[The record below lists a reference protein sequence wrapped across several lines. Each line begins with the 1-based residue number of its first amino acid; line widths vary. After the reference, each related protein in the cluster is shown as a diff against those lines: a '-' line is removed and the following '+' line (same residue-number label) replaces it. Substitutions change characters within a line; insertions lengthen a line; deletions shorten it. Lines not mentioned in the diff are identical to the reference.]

1 MLLATVDEFGRDPV
15 GRFVCG
21 ERFVHFCVA
30 PKLWGIVVWD
40 RPAEADVLEIY
51 RSLPFEFGP
60 PAVPHAAV
68 IDASRMEGSEPAAF
82 TRIERF
88 LTKYGAPLEHSI
100 LRLALVKPGGFAGA
114 IVAGAHATLRFP
126 LPVEIFDDLASALGW
141 LAPVT
146 ELSTSPGETAEVL
159 ERMQEQAS
167 ATPGLLRE
175 LRLYLEANLEKP
187 SVADAARALRTS
199 DRSLQRKLSNA
210 GTTLQDEVSLARVR
224 VAKRLLENPKA
235 QTTEVAIA
243 VGCSSLQHFSTLFK
257 RVTGL
262 SPSAW
267 RKRELGT

>member
-1 MLLATVDEFGRDPV
+1 
-15 GRFVCG
+15 
-21 ERFVHFCVA
+21 
-30 PKLWGIVVWD
+30 
-40 RPAEADVLEIY
+40 
-51 RSLPFEFGP
+51 
-60 PAVPHAAV
+60 
-68 IDASRMEGSEPAAF
+68 
-82 TRIERF
+82 
-88 LTKYGAPLEHSI
+88 
-100 LRLALVKPGGFAGA
+100 
-114 IVAGAHATLRFP
+114 
-126 LPVEIFDDLASALGW
+126 
-141 LAPVT
+141 VT
-146 ELSTSPGETAEVL
+146 ELSTSPGETAEIL
-159 ERMQEQAS
+159 EQMQEQAS

-210 GTTLQDEVSLARVR
+210 GTTLQDEISLARVR